1 MAGLAAVAANML
13 FELVKVLFCFV
24 LLCSYLLVLL
34 CYFACPVDA
43 VPWYRA
49 VFFTCFAA
57 GF

>member
-1 MAGLAAVAANML
+1 MMAGLAAVAANML

-43 VPWYRA
+43 VP
-49 VFFTCFAA
+49 
-57 GF
+57 